1 MTTEQ
6 PAWVL
11 ARKSYGDNGLLVEFL
26 TSEWGRCSAVVRGA
40 HRKKRGGTLASL
52 LQPFQ
57 PLLVTLIGRGELKTV
72 RQVEAPVPGY
82 HLQGEALIHGLY
94 VNELLIRVLPRFD
107 ALPQL
112 FLAYGVAAEQ
122 LGTDASESTLR
133 RFELVL
139 LSELG
144 YRLNLQADENGEAIQ
159 GHLRYCFE
167 AERGLC
173 AAIARP
179 GASEPM
185 AFTGDQLLRLQHWCD
200 EGLELMQDDLIA
212 LKRLT
217 RVAMT
222 QLTSGRT
229 LHTQALVRN
238 LRSHQRN

>member
-1 MTTEQ
+1 
-6 PAWVL
+6 
-11 ARKSYGDNGLLVEFL
+11 
-26 TSEWGRCSAVVRGA
+26 
-40 HRKKRGGTLASL
+40 
-52 LQPFQ
+52 
-57 PLLVTLIGRGELKTV
+57 
-72 RQVEAPVPGY
+72 
-82 HLQGEALIHGLY
+82 
-94 VNELLIRVLPRFD
+94 
-107 ALPQL
+107 LPQL
-112 FLAYGVAAEQ
+112 FLAYGVAAER

-167 AERGLC
+167 PERGLC
-173 AAIARP
+173 AAISRP

-185 AFTGDQLLRLQHWCD
+185 IFTGGQLLRLQQWCD
-200 EGLELMQDDLIA
+200 EGLELTRDDLIA

-229 LHTQALVRN
+229 LHTQALARN